1 MSEFSRRDLL
11 RHIGT
16 SLTLGAAG
24 EYVLAAQDVQHVHQA
39 LAPQNGHYTPKSLTA
54 HEYATLQRLSD
65 LIIPADEHSPG
76 ALSAGAADFIDF
88 LCSASDEM
96 KLIYTG
102 GLAWLDEAMKHRYA
116 GRTFLAADPSQQTAM
131 LDLIAYRENLRQDPS
146 LGAGNRLFHL
156 GAQDGGR
163 RLLHQPHRHQRLG
176 LHGQY
181 RHDSFQRSPGS
192 HRLRRQTQSLRVR
205 QASWPV
211 AFSANQNLF
220 YLVIPIP
227 SVPYSPQALRSCRSY
242 SCLATLASP
251 KIIK

>member
-24 EYVLAAQDVQHVHQA
+24 EYVLAAQDVQHIHQA

-116 GRTFLAADPSQQTAM
+116 GRTFLAADPSQQTAI

-146 LGAGNRLFHL
+146 LAPGIDFFTWARKMVADGYYTSPTGIKDLGYMGNTAMTHFSVPQ
-156 GAQDGGR
+156 AAID
-163 RLLHQPHRHQRLG
+163 
-176 LHGQY
+176 Y
-181 RHDSFQRSPGS
+181 AIKRSPF
-192 HRLRRQTQSLRVR
+192 Q
-205 QASWPV
+205 
-211 AFSANQNLF
+211 
-220 YLVIPIP
+220 
-227 SVPYSPQALRSCRSY
+227 
-242 SCLATLASP
+242 
-251 KIIK
+251 